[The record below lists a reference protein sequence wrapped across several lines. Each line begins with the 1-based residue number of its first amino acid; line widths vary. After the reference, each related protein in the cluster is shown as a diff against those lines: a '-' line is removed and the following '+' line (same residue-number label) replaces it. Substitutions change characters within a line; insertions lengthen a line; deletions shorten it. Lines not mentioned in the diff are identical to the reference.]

1 SGISEG
7 CRQSNCALIGG
18 ETAEMPG
25 MYSGEDYD
33 LAGFAVGVVEK
44 EKLINGEKILPGD
57 QLIGLPSSGI
67 HSNGFSLVRKILED
81 NSLHLN
87 QSMDAHVS
95 SGQKTLGEVLL
106 EPTRIYVRPL
116 LKLMQTI
123 PIKGM
128 VHVTGGGL
136 PGNLPRMLPE
146 GVAVELDSGSWENLP
161 VFDWLQEKG
170 NLSQEEMLPVFN
182 MGIGFVICLSPEH
195 LDQVF
200 SILHQEGEQPVTI
213 GKVISGNRN
222 VIIH

>member
-1 SGISEG
+1 
-7 CRQSNCALIGG
+7 
-18 ETAEMPG
+18 
-25 MYSGEDYD
+25 
-33 LAGFAVGVVEK
+33 
-44 EKLINGEKILPGD
+44 
-57 QLIGLPSSGI
+57 
-67 HSNGFSLVRKILED
+67 
-81 NSLHLN
+81 
-87 QSMDAHVS
+87 
-95 SGQKTLGEVLL
+95 
-106 EPTRIYVRPL
+106 
-116 LKLMQTI
+116 MQTI

-146 GVAVELDSGSWENLP
+146 GAAVELDSRSWESLP

-195 LDQVF
+195 RDQVF

-213 GKVISGNRN
+213 GRVVSGNRN